1 MINKSK
7 YIKSCNMKNE
17 TNDCK
22 FSNYMLTLNKWT
34 ESGRIRADIVVDGT
48 EGHLVYKD
56 KERTCSTFNKL
67 RKCNNKTERQ
77 IIIDDMVDMISKKFE
92 FDFIDKQTFVYIV
105 TLSSTMDLDILL
117 ANVHVTHFL
126 KKYHFEIQWLMF

>member
-1 MINKSK
+1 MKTFERNN
-7 YIKSCNMKNE
+7 IKNN
-17 TNDCK
+17 NN
-22 FSNYMLTLNKWT
+22 FSNYIIILNKWT
-34 ESGRIRADIVVDGT
+34 ESGLIKADIVVDGT
-48 EGHLVYKD
+48 EGHLAYKE
-56 KERTCSTFNKL
+56 KERSCSTFNKL
-67 RKCNNKTERQ
+67 RKCNDKIERQ

>member
-1 MINKSK
+1 
-7 YIKSCNMKNE
+7 MKTIE
-17 TNDCK
+17 REKTN
-22 FSNYMLTLNKWT
+22 FSNYMLILNKWT
-34 ESGRIRADIVVDGT
+34 ESGEIKAEIGVDGT

-67 RKCNNKTERQ
+67 RKCNNKTQRQ
-77 IIIDDMVDMISKKFE
+77 IIIDDMIDMISKKFE
-92 FDFIDKQTFVYIV
+92 FDCIDKQTFVYIV
-105 TLSSTMDLDILL
+105 TLSTTMDLDILL

>member
-1 MINKSK
+1 
-7 YIKSCNMKNE
+7 MKNE
-17 TNDCK
+17 TNNSK

-34 ESGRIRADIVVDGT
+34 ESGRIKAYIVVDGT

-56 KERTCSTFNKL
+56 KERSCSTFNKL
-67 RKCNNKTERQ
+67 RKCNGKTQRQ

>member
-1 MINKSK
+1 
-7 YIKSCNMKNE
+7 MKTIERDNVK
-17 TNDCK
+17 NNNN
-22 FSNYMLTLNKWT
+22 FSNYIITLNKCT
-34 ESGRIRADIVVDGT
+34 ESGLIKADIVVDGT
-48 EGHLVYKD
+48 EGHLVYRE
-56 KERTCSTFNKL
+56 KERTCTTFNKL
-67 RKCNNKTERQ
+67 RKCNNKTQRQ

-105 TLSSTMDLDILL
+105 TLSNTIDLDILL

>member
-17 TNDCK
+17 ANDNQ

-34 ESGRIRADIVVDGT
+34 ESGRIKADIVVDGT
-48 EGHLVYKD
+48 EGHLVYRD

-67 RKCNNKTERQ
+67 RKCNDKTQRQ
-77 IIIDDMVDMISKKFE
+77 IIIDDMIDMISKKFE
-92 FDFIDKQTFVYIV
+92 FDFIDKQTFIYIV

-117 ANVHVTHFL
+117 ANVHVTHLL

>member
-1 MINKSK
+1 
-7 YIKSCNMKNE
+7 MKNE
-17 TNDCK
+17 TNDSK
-22 FSNYMLTLNKWT
+22 FSNYMLILNKLT
-34 ESGRIRADIVVDGT
+34 ETGKIKAEIVVDGT

-67 RKCNNKTERQ
+67 RKCNDKTQRQ

-92 FDFIDKQTFVYIV
+92 FDVIDKQTFVYIV
-105 TLSSTMDLDILL
+105 ILSSTMDLDILL
-117 ANVHVTHFL
+117 ANVHVTHLL

>member
-1 MINKSK
+1 
-7 YIKSCNMKNE
+7 MKNE
-17 TNDCK
+17 TNDNK
-22 FSNYMLTLNKWT
+22 FSNYMLILNKWT
-34 ESGRIRADIVVDGT
+34 ESGKIKAEIVVDGT

-67 RKCNNKTERQ
+67 RKCNDKTQRQ

-92 FDFIDKQTFVYIV
+92 FDFIDKQTFIYIV
-105 TLSSTMDLDILL
+105 TLSSTMDVDILL

-126 KKYHFEIQWLMF
+126 KKYHFEIQCLMFR

>member
-1 MINKSK
+1 
-7 YIKSCNMKNE
+7 MK
-17 TNDCK
+17 K
-22 FSNYMLTLNKWT
+22 FERDNVNNNNNFSSYMLILNKWT
-34 ESGRIRADIVVDGT
+34 ESGLIKADIVVDGT
-48 EGHLVYKD
+48 EGHLVYRE

-67 RKCNNKTERQ
+67 RKCNDKTERQ
-77 IIIDDMVDMISKKFE
+77 LIIDDMIDMISKKFE

-117 ANVHVTHFL
+117 ANMHVTHFL